1 MRSCALDL
9 ETYLITPQ
17 DQAPK
22 IVCGQ
27 VGTSE
32 DGRRRLYLREDLRP
46 VLDKILDGSW
56 EVWGHNISFDLA
68 CLIKTW
74 PDLTERV
81 WALLLDG
88 KILDTMIAAKLRAN
102 EAGTLQR
109 LDKPGVRAFGMDAC
123 VEREFDVNISA
134 GKKRIDPAL
143 VQNATAADLGDS
155 WRLRYSELDGVPIKD
170 WPEDAAKYALDDV
183 YWTHRLALRYGHPA
197 DLAAKTCAQFAL
209 YLTTVEG
216 IHVDQDVVRRL
227 RSEFSEALVGLEA
240 RLVESKILK
249 WNKSKGSWSKDMTRI
264 KALVRSAWPDG
275 DWPLT
280 KTGIEKSRDLRKSG
294 EWFDWSEDERE
305 AFREKYT
312 STDGDTCQQS
322 GVQELLDLDEYK
334 GVEKIITSYL
344 AKLAKGEDHALR
356 VSYSVPKAT
365 GRTSAWGDI
374 GIQQLPRKYDVRQCI
389 IPCAAGRVL
398 IGCDY
403 DSLELRCWAQVCLDL
418 LGESVLADK
427 YRDDPNFDPHS
438 YFASH
443 LLGIEYEEGIRRKK
457 SGDAE
462 FAQARQLAKAPNF
475 GYIGGMG
482 AATLVSYA
490 RAGYGV
496 IMTLDR
502 AQELK
507 DAFFSVW
514 PQARPYLDHIS
525 NKVIGKH
532 RDRGQLEQIRSGRLR
547 GDVSFCA
554 AANGYFQG
562 LAADGALRA
571 VVEVQRRCYADKT
584 SALYGSKML
593 AFIHDEILVDT
604 PADRAHD
611 AAMEVQSIMID
622 SMRQFVPDVPIRCE
636 PVLMSRWLKGA
647 KPKFDDQGRL
657 VPCTE

>member
-1 MRSCALDL
+1 MRSCVLDL
-9 ETYLITPQ
+9 ETYLITAQ

-27 VGTSE
+27 VGTCE
-32 DGRRRLYLREDLRP
+32 EGRRRVYLREDLRP

-56 EVWGHNISFDLA
+56 EVWGHNVSFDLA

-74 PDLTERV
+74 PDLTELIWQR
-81 WALLLDG
+81 LIEG
-88 KILDTMIAAKLRAN
+88 KILDTMIASKLRAN

-109 LDKPGVRAFGMDAC
+109 LDKPGVRAFSMLGC
-123 VEREFDVNISA
+123 VEREFD
-134 GKKRIDPAL
+134 
-143 VQNATAADLGDS
+143 ADLSADKSEDS
-155 WRLRYSELDGVPIKD
+155 WRLRYSELDGVPVKD
-170 WPEDAAKYALDDV
+170 WPTDALRYALDDV
-183 YWTHRLALRYGHPA
+183 YWTHKLALRYGHPP

-216 IHVDQDVVRRL
+216 IHVDAAVVERL
-227 RSEFSEALVGLEA
+227 RSEFSESMVRLEA
-240 RLVESKILK
+240 ALVESKVLR
-249 WNKSKGSWSKDMTRI
+249 WNKDRWSKDMGRI
-264 KALVRSAWPDG
+264 KALVQSAWPDG

-280 KTGIEKSRDLRKSG
+280 DTGINKRRELLKSG
-294 EWFDWSEDERE
+294 EWFDWSEDERC
-305 AFREKYT
+305 AFCEKYT
-312 STDGDTCQQS
+312 STNGDTCQQS

-334 GVEKIITSYL
+334 GVEKILTSYL
-344 AKLAKGEDHALR
+344 TKLDKGKDHPLR

-374 GIQQLPRKYDVRQCI
+374 GIQQLPRKYDIRRAI
-389 IPCAAGRVL
+389 IPSAPGGTL

-427 YRDDPNFDPHS
+427 YRQDPGFDPHS
-438 YFASH
+438 YFAAY
-443 LLGIEYEEGIRRKK
+443 LLGITYEEGIRRKK
-457 SGDAE
+457 SGDPE

-482 AATLVSYA
+482 AATLVAYA

-496 IMTLDR
+496 IITLER

-525 NKVIGKH
+525 NRVIGRN

-547 GDVSFCA
+547 GDVTFCA
-554 AANGYFQG
+554 AANGFFQG
-562 LAADGALRA
+562 LAADGALAA
-571 VVEVQRRCYADKT
+571 VVEVQRRCYADKS

-593 AFIHDEILVDT
+593 AFIHDEIIVDT
-604 PADRAHD
+604 PRERAHD
-611 AAMEVQSIMID
+611 AAMEVQSIMIA
-622 SMRQFVPDVPIRCE
+622 SMARFVPDVPIRCE
-636 PVLMSRWLKGA
+636 PVLMDRWLKGA
-647 KPKFDDQGRL
+647 KPMFDDQGRL
-657 VPCTE
+657 VPCT